1 MRINNLFYNGI
12 DKQTKNEMLSRNEM
26 DDGNRKFME
35 NLINEM
41 EQNEHKFSNNE
52 DLLER

>member
-1 MRINNLFYNGI
+1 MRINNFYSGI

-35 NLINEM
+35 DLVNDM
-41 EQNEHKFSNNE
+41 EKNEHEVLNNE
-52 DLLER
+52 DMLER